1 MEKKYSK
8 NIIAT
13 ILICGVVST
22 VAFAAAKAPLWTLDG
37 KTVKTKTDKE
47 GTWVLVPKNF
57 DLGILINESNRKL
70 KLTEDNFT
78 KANKVGNTYE
88 AVCKIF
94 GGKGE
99 LQSKTVDADLDGE
112 KRVKTNYD
120 WNDGKIRV
128 YMQFTN
134 GKITD
139 TMFNE
144 LEQDCQQ
151 LDEDLLSL
159 LEQMKP
165 KQ

>member
-1 MEKKYSK
+1 MKHSK

-13 ILICGVVST
+13 VLICGVFST
-22 VAFAAAKAPLWTLDG
+22 VAFAAAKAPLWTLNG
-37 KTVKTKTDKE
+37 QTVKTKTDNE

-70 KLTEDNFT
+70 KLTEENFT

-88 AVCKIF
+88 AVCKIL

-99 LQSKTVDADLDGE
+99 LQSKTIDTNSDGE
-112 KRVKTNYD
+112 KQVFCSYD

-144 LEQDCQQ
+144 FEQDCRKIDGDQ
-151 LDEDLLSL
+151 LSL
-159 LEQMKP
+159 LEQIKP

>member
-1 MEKKYSK
+1 MKHSK

-13 ILICGVVST
+13 VLICGVVST
-22 VAFAAAKAPLWTLDG
+22 VAFAAAKSPLWTLDG
-37 KTVKTKTDKE
+37 NVVEVKTDKE

-70 KLTEDNFT
+70 KLTEENFT
-78 KANKVGNTYE
+78 KANKIGNTYE
-88 AVCKIF
+88 AVCKIL

-112 KRVKTNYD
+112 KRVRTSYD

-144 LEQDCQQ
+144 LEQDCRNF
-151 LDEDLLSL
+151 DGDLLSL
-159 LEQMKP
+159 LEQIKP

>member
-13 ILICGVVST
+13 VLICGVVST
-22 VAFAAAKAPLWTLDG
+22 VAFAAAKSPLWTLDG

-70 KLTEDNFT
+70 KLTEENFM

-94 GGKGE
+94 GGKGI
-99 LQSKTVDADLDGE
+99 LYSKRLENDYKGDNRTTE
-112 KRVKTNYD
+112 IYD
-120 WNDGKIRV
+120 WKDSQVTVTLKFI
-128 YMQFTN
+128 N
-134 GKITD
+134 GKVDDSIL
-139 TMFNE
+139 NE
-144 LEQDCQQ
+144 WHFQE
-151 LDEDLLSL
+151 
-159 LEQMKP
+159 
-165 KQ
+165 